1 MISLSPLTPYL
12 CLRPYSS
19 HRGPNTT
26 GGLHVNMLNL
36 PRSKALEQ
44 FSLKDFIN
52 MFSASLFMC
61 YQERLK

>member
-1 MISLSPLTPYL
+1 M
-12 CLRPYSS
+12 
-19 HRGPNTT
+19 

-36 PRSKALEQ
+36 SRSKALEQ

-61 YQERLK
+61 FQDPLK